1 MHVWEGRVWRV
12 HVGEGR
18 VWRVHVGKG
27 RVWRVHVWEG
37 RVWRVHVGEGRVWRV
52 HVGKGRVW
60 RVHVGEGRVWRV
72 HVGEGRVW
80 RVHVWEGRVWRV
92 HVGEGRV
99 WRVHVGEGR
108 VWRVHVGEGRVA
120 KAYLIRW
127 EKQAKERRVGEKEGR
142 GGKREGEGRR
152 RGDVVDASVG
162 EGAERGDWLHGRTWS
177 DESSSGGQKT
187 TKAMSRMSLAASA
200 CKGNQGLE
208 ATAGSTATP
217 VYLTLHWKT
226 ASATKVNLALEA
238 AAGSTAAAGWFSL
251 AWSADGRMAPAD
263 AVIGNL
269 PGGAVAAYYMSGYA
283 MSDVQ
288 PTSSFD
294 IGNAVQTTSA
304 SGSTVIEFSRMTG
317 DGAVPVNVGG
327 SNTLIWAFSEGGSQT
342 LGFHG
347 ENDATKVNL
356 ALEAA
361 AGSTAAA
368 GWFSLAWSADGRMAP
383 ADAVI
388 GNLPGG
394 AVAAYY
400 MGGYGLGDVQ
410 PTSGFSIGSGAAL
423 STSASGSKVM
433 NGALT
438 LDFSC
443 ATSSTGGGSGGG
455 IGGGDNNGAGGGG
468 VVGIMQLVGGVA
480 VTGVVGGIG
489 RAGVSVLTCTDPG
502 SVGNEGSEKV
512 LGAGQRGGFG
522 SSEQHRERGGGV
534 EEQACGSGGERLR
547 GVEEEQRI
555 VVYRGR
561 WMRGLRLMVRLKV
574 AQLVGVASLAVPIAA
589 WTQGLPAV
597 MPIASPP
604 SFSPPIMT
612 LTAHQASLPLG
623 TSVVVAAV
631 VGGAAAASACLWFY
645 SSRYVGEMALIKAPA
660 AAAGNGD
667 GNGQQWRVCIST
679 LDFWGNRDV
688 SGQWWWGGVQQ
699 QRLHGGDAL
708 VPPLKGLSQQHLK
721 AIAHH
726 SFVPLDVPAEHTA
739 QTAISPTSK
748 AHFSLPQPPSFPL
761 VPVPSHRQFLLSIRH
776 GRIPNLPLLL
786 ALLKEED
793 WERELHH

>member
-1 MHVWEGRVWRV
+1 MGSRTTAATVTVTGRN
-12 HVGEGR
+12 
-18 VWRVHVGKG
+18 
-27 RVWRVHVWEG
+27 
-37 RVWRVHVGEGRVWRV
+37 
-52 HVGKGRVW
+52 
-60 RVHVGEGRVWRV
+60 
-72 HVGEGRVW
+72 
-80 RVHVWEGRVWRV
+80 
-92 HVGEGRV
+92 
-99 WRVHVGEGR
+99 
-108 VWRVHVGEGRVA
+108 A
-120 KAYLIRW
+120 A
-127 EKQAKERRVGEKEGR
+127 ATC
-142 GGKREGEGRR
+142 
-152 RGDVVDASVG
+152 DAS
-162 EGAERGDWLHGRTWS
+162 
-177 DESSSGGQKT
+177 
-187 TKAMSRMSLAASA
+187 SLADYTSSV
-200 CKGNQGLE
+200 QL
-208 ATAGSTATP
+208 SSD
-217 VYLTLHWKT
+217 LTLHWKT

-368 GWFSLAWSADGRMAP
+368 GWFALAWSADGRMAP

-433 NGALT
+433 KFSRTQSDGSIPVNVNGSNTLIWGYSQGGSQTLGFHGENDGALT

-455 IGGGDNNGAGGGG
+455 IGGGDNNGGAGGGG

-489 RAGVSVLTCTDPG
+489 RAGGSVLTCTD
-502 SVGNEGSEKV
+502 
-512 LGAGQRGGFG
+512 
-522 SSEQHRERGGGV
+522 
-534 EEQACGSGGERLR
+534 
-547 GVEEEQRI
+547 
-555 VVYRGR
+555 
-561 WMRGLRLMVRLKV
+561 
-574 AQLVGVASLAVPIAA
+574 
-589 WTQGLPAV
+589 LPAV

-726 SFVPLDVPAEHTA
+726 SFVPLDVP
-739 QTAISPTSK
+739 
-748 AHFSLPQPPSFPL
+748 
-761 VPVPSHRQFLLSIRH
+761 SHRQFLLSIRH